1 MRPRGFLDKEG
12 AETST
17 SCVIPAAGLPAVFN
31 GTRSDADGNAE
42 FLSAVA
48 PIIAFTRFIR
58 ANGLRFGIAEEID
71 AARVALLSGITN
83 REMLRTAFRCLFCK
97 NREDWQRFDDLFN
110 QFWNPKSS
118 GANARMMIKG
128 SSAASFGLLGEQDAN
143 DSRCSDHEGW
153 VLAGHPAVQSSASTL
168 ESQARQDFRNF
179 TSEEDMRALAVLV
192 EQLARRMRRRAAHR
206 LEFSQDHKR
215 LDFRSTIRK
224 SLPYGGMP
232 FKPIFRRHRMKQP
245 KLVVLLDV
253 SGSMNLYSMLFLRFA
268 RAIAQTFKR
277 VEVFLFHTWLVRI
290 TEALAEPSFEQMKQA
305 MTAVSAGWAG
315 GTKIGASISG
325 LNQHHAALRG
335 RPIIVIVSDGLD
347 TGSPEQL
354 AGALQELKRR
364 ARRLIW
370 LNPLLGREGYAPT
383 ATGMRTA
390 LPYLDAFLPAHN
402 LASLEA
408 LEPYLVS
415 L

>member
-1 MRPRGFLDKEG
+1 MRPIGFLDKEG
-12 AETST
+12 TETST
-17 SCVIPAAGLPAVFN
+17 SCVIPAAGLSAVFD
-31 GTRSDADGNAE
+31 GTRSDADGNSE
-42 FLSAVA
+42 FLSAAA
-48 PIIAFTRFIR
+48 PIIAFTRFTR
-58 ANGLRFGIAEEID
+58 ANGLRIGIAEEID

-83 REMLRTAFRCLFCK
+83 HEMLRTALRCLFCK
-97 NREDWQRFDDLFN
+97 NRDDWQRFDDLFN

-118 GANARMMIKG
+118 RANARMMIKG
-128 SSAASFGLLGEQDAN
+128 SGAASFGLLGERDAN
-143 DSRCSDHEGW
+143 NSRCSDHEGQI
-153 VLAGHPAVQSSASTL
+153 LAGLPAAQSGASTL
-168 ESQARQDFRNF
+168 ESQARQDFCNF
-179 TSEEDMRALAVLV
+179 TSEEEIRGLALLV
-192 EQLARRMRRRAAHR
+192 ERLARRMRRRAAHR
-206 LEFSQDHKR
+206 LELSQDRKR
-215 LDFRSTIRK
+215 LDFRSTIRR

-232 FKPIFRRHRMKQP
+232 FKPIFRRHLRRQP

-290 TEALAEPSFEQMKQA
+290 TEALAEPSFERMKQA
-305 MTAVSAGWAG
+305 MTVVSVGWAG
-315 GTKIGASISG
+315 GTKIGASIAG
-325 LNQHHAALRG
+325 LNQHHAALCG